1 MPYTEYVFDLE
12 ADNLLDDVTKVH
24 CIVLSENDKV
34 ISFPPDKI
42 QDALKLMSKADKLIG
57 HNIIDYDLR
66 VLEKVCNWKFEGEV
80 FDTLVAS
87 RTIWCHLYQ
96 LDVEMK
102 KINTNLYGSH
112 SLKAWGYRLGEL
124 KGNFNQGSE
133 SFEKYTKEMLSYCI
147 QDVKVTSLLY
157 NKILKKE
164 FSEDALKME
173 HDIHTLLIK
182 QQERG
187 IHFDETKAQKLY
199 SQLAARKQEI
209 EDELQK
215 VFEPNIIVM
224 KTKTKTTP
232 FNPASRQQIAGR
244 LKKRGWKPTEFTPC
258 GEAKVDETI
267 LEKID
272 IPEAKLLREYLMLNK
287 RLGQIATG
295 KQAWLK
301 LVKKGKLHGRVN
313 HMGAVTS
320 RCTHANPNL
329 AQVPRVSAEYGKECR
344 ELFSVPNGY
353 TLLGADASGLEL
365 RCLSHFLHRYD
376 DGKYSKELLEGDIH
390 TANQKAAGL
399 ETRDQAKTF
408 IYGFLYGA
416 GEEKIGSIIGR
427 GSKEGRIIKNRFL
440 QKTPAL
446 KKLKDAVNTSAKKG
460 WIKGLDGRQLP
471 IRHAHAALNTLLQS
485 AGALICKRWYLNIHI
500 GLRDNGLTE
509 KDASIVAFIH
519 DEVQLQVRKG
529 LEQKVGDIIQ
539 QAMQSTK
546 DYYNFNIRLDTEWKA
561 GNNWADTH

>member
-1 MPYTEYVFDLE
+1 MFDLE
-12 ADNLLDDVTKVH
+12 ADNLLDDVTTVH
-24 CIVLSENDKV
+24 CIVLMQGDKV
-34 ISFPPDKI
+34 ISFPTEKI
-42 QDALKLMSKADKLIG
+42 QDGLKLMSKADKLIG

-66 VLEKVCNWKFEGEV
+66 VLEKVYGWKFEGEV

-87 RTIWCHLYQ
+87 RTIWSHLYQ
-96 LDVEMK
+96 VDAEMQ

-112 SLKAWGYRLGEL
+112 ALKAWGYRLGEL
-124 KGNFNQGSE
+124 KGTFNQGAE
-133 SFEKYTKEMLSYCI
+133 SFEKYSKEMLSYCI

-157 NKILKKE
+157 SKILKKE

-187 IHFDETKAQKLY
+187 IHFDEDKAKKLY
-199 SQLAARKQEI
+199 SNLASRKQEI

-244 LKKRGWKPTEFTPC
+244 LKKRGWKPKEFTPS
-258 GEAKVDETI
+258 GEAKIDEKI

-272 IPEAKLLREYLMLNK
+272 IPEAELLREYLMLSK

-295 KQAWLK
+295 KQGWLK
-301 LVKKGKLHGRVN
+301 LVKEGKLHGRVN

-320 RCTHANPNL
+320 RCTHSNPNL
-329 AQVPRVSAEYGKECR
+329 AQVPRVGAEFGKECR
-344 ELFSVPNGY
+344 QLFHVPDGY
-353 TLLGADASGLEL
+353 VLLGADATGLEL

-376 DGKYSKELLEGDIH
+376 DGAYSKILLEGDIH
-390 TANQKAAGL
+390 SSNQKAAGL
-399 ETRDQAKTF
+399 ETRQQAKTF

-446 KKLKDAVNTSAKKG
+446 KQLKEAVNNAAKKG
-460 WIKGLDGRQLP
+460 WIKGLDGRLLP

-485 AGALICKRWYLNIHI
+485 AGALICKRWYINIHT
-500 GLRDNGLTE
+500 GLLENGLTE
-509 KDASIVAFIH
+509 KDASVVAFIH

-539 QAMQSTK
+539 QAMQSTR
-546 DYYNFNIRLDTEWKA
+546 DYYDFNIRLDSEWKS
-561 GNNWADTH
+561 GENWADTH